1 MCKLNVLCTKIDG
14 ECSCQNSNG
23 FTVQG
28 SKPINSLL
36 SSILTHIQNQ
46 PEIWRSLRGDSNEY
60 ESEQVENSTQFSSP
74 TSVRS
79 ESFQDDSDEIF
90 ISLVSDLG
98 KTLVAGKP
106 FSLMLSLSNQKKLST
121 KLDDSTNFSAFI
133 ESRKN
138 KDIRICLG
146 TVKSSE
152 VVFFKNLNVSEV
164 IPNAQIVIKA
174 DKDNIKP
181 LVQPIKIKGKKTKP
195 CEKKTKLSDE

>member
-46 PEIWRSLRGDSNEY
+46 PEIWRSLQTDSNLPEP
-60 ESEQVENSTQFSSP
+60 ELLDNSTQFSSSS
-74 TSVRS
+74 SVRS
-79 ESFQDDSDEIF
+79 EIFPEESEELF
-90 ISLVSDLG
+90 ISLVSNLG
-98 KTLVAGKP
+98 KTVVAGKP
-106 FSLMLSLSNQKKLST
+106 FSLMLSLSNQKKLSA
-121 KLDDSTNFSAFI
+121 KLDESANFSAFI

-146 TVKSSE
+146 SMKSSE
-152 VVFFKNLNVSEV
+152 VVFFKNLVVAEV

-174 DKDNIKP
+174 DKDNVKSFI
-181 LVQPIKIKGKKTKP
+181 QSIKIKEKKSKP
-195 CEKKTKLSDE
+195 CEKKVKLSDQ

>member
-46 PEIWRSLRGDSNEY
+46 PEIWRSLQTDSNLPEP
-60 ESEQVENSTQFSSP
+60 ELLDNSTQFSSSS
-74 TSVRS
+74 SVRS
-79 ESFQDDSDEIF
+79 EIFPEESEELF
-90 ISLVSDLG
+90 ISLVSNLG
-98 KTLVAGKP
+98 KTVVAGKP
-106 FSLMLSLSNQKKLST
+106 FSLMLSLSNQKKLSA
-121 KLDDSTNFSAFI
+121 KLDESANFSAFI

-146 TVKSSE
+146 SMKSSE
-152 VVFFKNLNVSEV
+152 VVFFKNLVVAEV

-174 DKDNIKP
+174 DKDNVKSFI
-181 LVQPIKIKGKKTKP
+181 QNIKIKEKKSKP
-195 CEKKTKLSDE
+195 CEKKVKLSDQ